1 MNLDK
6 TTQTMLPAVEEALHA
21 AIDRFTAPQTPELR
35 YMLAYHL
42 GWEGE
47 GSGPEAQ
54 GKRIRPLL
62 LLLACETA
70 GGDWHKALPAAAA
83 VELLHNFSLIHD
95 DIQDNSP
102 LRRGRDTVWVKWGV
116 AQAINAGD
124 LMFTIAH
131 QSMLALQPAY
141 PAEIVL
147 QAARILH
154 DTCVELTRGQYLDLA
169 FESRPDV
176 SLDDYW
182 SMIAGKTAALLGA
195 CARIG
200 ALLGGA
206 GDAGQ
211 QAFQAFGANL
221 GLAFQVQDDLLGIW
235 GDASQTGKSTE
246 SDLAAGKKSLPV
258 VFGLRASGPFA
269 QRWRAGKVLPAD
281 APALAA
287 QLASEGAY
295 DYTKENTG
303 RLTNL
308 ALEALSS
315 LPYANPARDAL
326 AELANRLLGR
336 QA

>member
-1 MNLDK
+1 MNLD
-6 TTQTMLPAVEEALHA
+6 TYSRTMLPAVEQALHT
-21 AIDRFTAPQTPELR
+21 AIERAIAPGVPELR
-35 YMLAYHL
+35 HMLAYHL

-62 LLLACETA
+62 LLLACEAA
-70 GGDWHKALPAAAA
+70 GGDWSNALPAAAA

-102 LRRGRDTVWVKWGV
+102 LRHGRDTVWVKWGI

-131 QSMLALQPAY
+131 QSMLALQPAF

-147 QAARILH
+147 RGSRILH

-169 FESRPDV
+169 FETRPEV

-182 SMIAGKTAALLGA
+182 SMIAGKTGALLGA

-206 GDAGQ
+206 GENEQTACQ
-211 QAFQAFGANL
+211 TFGVNL

-246 SDLAAGKKSLPV
+246 SDLVAGKKSLPV
-258 VFGLRASGPFA
+258 VYGLHAKGPFA
-269 QRWRAGKVLPAD
+269 QRWLAGKVLPAD

-287 QLASEGAY
+287 QLATEGAFAY
-295 DYTKENTG
+295 AKDHAE
-303 RLTNL
+303 RLTNT
-308 ALEALSS
+308 ALDAFSS
-315 LPYANPARDAL
+315 LPYANPARDTL
-326 AELANRLLGR
+326 AVLAGRLLGR